1 LHIGPDSA
9 NHRLPHEF
17 ETALYRIT
25 QEALTNVARHT
36 QAHRVSV
43 LLERRPGYVSLIVED
58 DGRGFEA
65 QEILKAPASH
75 HKLGLLG
82 MQERAKLAGGTLT
95 IESAPDVGTAVIARL
110 PIPVT
115 AAAKG

>member
-1 LHIGPDSA
+1 V
-9 NHRLPHEF
+9 
-17 ETALYRIT
+17 T
-25 QEALTNVARHT
+25 RHA
-36 QAHRVSV
+36 QAQRVSV

-58 DGRGFEA
+58 DGQGFDA
-65 QEILKAPASH
+65 QEIIKAPASC

-110 PIPVT
+110 PIPVGT
-115 AAAKG
+115 AGRADRNHEKNQDFAGG